1 MTTNKQDNVPKSTSE
16 KQARKDA
23 NADPLSGV
31 PGAHPVGAGV
41 GAAAGGVA
49 AGAAT
54 GAAIGTVAGP
64 VGTVVG
70 AMAGVVVGAVAGGL
84 AGKAVAEGVNPT
96 VEHGY
101 WKLEY
106 TKRRYYI
113 AGTPYEQYAPAYEYG
128 WVSWTRYHGKSF
140 DDVEPE
146 LQRGWDKSRGASKL
160 RWEDAREAMRDSWV
174 RVSKSHSGK

>member
-1 MTTNKQDNVPKSTSE
+1 MSTDKKCECPKSDSE

-31 PGAHPVGAGV
+31 PGAHPVGTGV
-41 GAAAGGVA
+41 GAAAGAVA

-54 GAAIGTVAGP
+54 GAAVGTVAGP

-70 AMAGVVVGAVAGGL
+70 ATAGAVVGAVAGGL
-84 AGKAVAEGVNPT
+84 AGKAAGEAVNPT

-101 WKLEY
+101 WKLQY
-106 TKRRYYI
+106 AGRPYYI
-113 AGTPYEQYAPAYEYG
+113 AGTPYDQYAPAYEYG

-140 DDVEPE
+140 DDVEPT
-146 LQRGWDKSRGASKL
+146 LQHDWDKSRGASKL
-160 RWEDAREAMRDSWV
+160 RWEDAKEAVRDSWS
-174 RVSKSHSGK
+174 RVSKPHSGR

>member
-1 MTTNKQDNVPKSTSE
+1 MSTNKQCECPKSESE

-31 PGAHPVGAGV
+31 PGAHPVGTGV
-41 GAAAGGVA
+41 GATAGAVA

-70 AMAGVVVGAVAGGL
+70 ATAGAMVGAVAGGL
-84 AGKAVAEGVNPT
+84 AGKAGAEAVNPT

-101 WKLEY
+101 WKLHY
-106 TKRRYYI
+106 TTRRYYI

-140 DDVEPE
+140 DDVEPT
-146 LQRGWDKSRGASKL
+146 LQRDWDKSRGASKL
-160 RWEDAREAMRDSWV
+160 RWEDAKEAVRDSWT
-174 RVSKSHSGK
+174 RVSGPHSGR